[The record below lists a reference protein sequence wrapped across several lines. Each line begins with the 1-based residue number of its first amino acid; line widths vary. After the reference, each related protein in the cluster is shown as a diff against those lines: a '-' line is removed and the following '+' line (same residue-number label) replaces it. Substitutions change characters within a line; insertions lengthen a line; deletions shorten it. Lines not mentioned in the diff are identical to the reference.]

1 MDRIPSGGLVPA
13 STLESNDIL
22 EKLIE
27 EGRLLRQRI
36 EEHFRSGPDALP
48 PGEQIS
54 IPELE
59 AWYKGV
65 THILEIQFGI
75 ESAEGR
81 LWREGLERINKESWE
96 GVGRVHPYG
105 GHWPI
110 HNLVESLGLLA
121 QIRLLELNQ
130 QQSIQITVSIMGL
143 HPKIA
148 DRCQSS
154 FMARKYDSAV
164 LEAFKAVEEAVR
176 EKAAAPATEFGVAL
190 VSYAMN
196 PKNPRLLFSAIPAE
210 QEGYHALFRGAIGAL
225 KNPLS
230 HRSIGHSDPVR
241 VFEHL
246 AFASLLMRLID
257 DLPKSP

>member
-1 MDRIPSGGLVPA
+1 VPA
-13 STLESNDIL
+13 SALESNEVML

-27 EGRLLRQRI
+27 EGRLLRRRI
-36 EEHFRSGPDALP
+36 EEHFKSGPDALP
-48 PGEQIS
+48 PGERIS

-65 THILEIQFGI
+65 THILEIQFGV
-75 ESAEGR
+75 ESAEAR
-81 LWREGLERINKESWE
+81 LWREGLERINKASWE

-130 QQSIQITVSIMGL
+130 QQSAQVAVSIMGL

-148 DRCQSS
+148 DRCQSP

-210 QEGYHALFRGAIGAL
+210 QEGYHSLFRGAIGAL

-257 DLPKSP
+257 DLPKGP

>member
-1 MDRIPSGGLVPA
+1 MLD
-13 STLESNDIL
+13 
-22 EKLIE
+22 KLID
-27 EGRLLRQRI
+27 EGRLLRLRI
-36 EEHFRSGPDALP
+36 EEHFKAGPDALP
-48 PGEQIS
+48 PEERIS

-65 THILEIQFGI
+65 GHVLENQFGT
-75 ESAEGR
+75 ESPEAR
-81 LWREGLERINKESWE
+81 LWRDGLERIRKESWE
-96 GVGRVHPYG
+96 GVGRIHPYG

-121 QIRLLELNQ
+121 QIRILKLNQ
-130 QQSIQITVSIMGL
+130 QQSSQVAVSIMGL

-148 DRCQSS
+148 DRCQSA
-154 FMARKYDSAV
+154 FMASKYDSAV

-176 EKAAAPATEFGVAL
+176 EQAAAPATEFGVAL

-196 PKNPRLLFSAIPAE
+196 PKNPRLRFSDIPAE

-230 HRSIGHSDPVR
+230 HRSVGHNDPVS
-241 VFEHL
+241 VLEYL

-257 DLPKSP
+257 DLPKSL